1 MNNGIIII
9 LSGAGFQPSTVGKHM
24 FTFSCLFSVIRRH
37 PLTQTG
43 MLGQTVVIF
52 EGSKGNSPNFGFVIT
67 QFHGRIDVPCRVG
80 SGTIFFTEN
89 PIQKAMA
96 APTSRHRL
104 TNTSNEDDAI
114 FAKHCVEHSSC
125 FFLRKISLAPTWSIF
140 AVAGCMNGRGP

>member
-1 MNNGIIII
+1 MRANGDI
-9 LSGAGFQPSTVGKHM
+9 GKHI

-52 EGSKGNSPNFGFVIT
+52 EGSKGNSPTFGFVIT

-89 PIQKAMA
+89 PSQKAMT

-104 TNTSNEDDAI
+104 TNTSNEDDAKI
-114 FAKHCVEHSSC
+114 MQNTALSILCV